1 MAFRVYWFPLL
12 LNLNIKI
19 YFFLVILML
28 FFKNR
33 VKDWC
38 VHQLKTQDDIS
49 HSSGFYILLDK
60 ISEYVWCGLEVSSGG
75 GWRRERLHRE
85 AGMVFHAQRT
95 YSWGLARSIPFYKA
109 ICFQRIIVTTCLWC
123 TCFPYLAQSVQETAP
138 CHLLCLIFSPGR
150 ERERE

>member
-1 MAFRVYWFPLL
+1 MRIDLAEGFTRAQLKLQRTMAFRVYWFPLL

-75 GWRRERLHRE
+75 GVEEGE
-85 AGMVFHAQRT
+85 AT
-95 YSWGLARSIPFYKA
+95 
-109 ICFQRIIVTTCLWC
+109 
-123 TCFPYLAQSVQETAP
+123 
-138 CHLLCLIFSPGR
+138 
-150 ERERE
+150 